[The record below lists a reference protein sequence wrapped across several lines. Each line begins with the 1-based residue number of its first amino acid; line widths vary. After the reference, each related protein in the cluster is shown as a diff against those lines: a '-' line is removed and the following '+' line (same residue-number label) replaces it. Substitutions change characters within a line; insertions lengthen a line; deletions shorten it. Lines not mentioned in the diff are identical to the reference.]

1 MAIMKKAQWLAGI
14 ILAFSV
20 IAAVLISSFEIA
32 MYSDFSVYQKEYE
45 KYDVL
50 SELDMTMEDA
60 MHVTREMMAY
70 LRGDRE
76 TLSVVTTVEREQQDF
91 FNEQDRF
98 HMEEVRGLFIG
109 GLNIRIGACIIAV
122 LCLIFLLVSRADLKK
137 ILPRSYHAALG
148 ISGAFVLL
156 LGIASII
163 DFNAVFV
170 QFHHIFFDNDLWIF
184 DPAEDYMIRMLP
196 EGLFYDF
203 VMRIGGIFVIILLAL
218 FLISLIPGRFK
229 RKKDN

>member
-1 MAIMKKAQWLAGI
+1 MKKAQWLAGI

-50 SELDMTMEDA
+50 SELDMTMEDV

-76 TLSVVTTVEREQQDF
+76 TLSVVTTVEGEQQDF

-122 LCLIFLLVSRADLKK
+122 LCLIFLLASRVDLKK

-218 FLISLIPGRFK
+218 FLISLIPERFK
-229 RKKDN
+229 KKKDN

>member
-50 SELDMTMEDA
+50 SELDMTMEDV

-76 TLSVVTTVEREQQDF
+76 TLSVVTTVEGEQQDF

-122 LCLIFLLVSRADLKK
+122 LCLIFLLASRVDLKK

-229 RKKDN
+229 KKKDN